1 MRDKVISFF
10 HRLHYPVMLMLTV
23 FPPALLL
30 AGMSPDAFMH
40 ASELLA
46 LCALAVIACVC
57 LPGRRQLIAAALCSA
72 ALLALAPQLR
82 ASLLLCAACIVTL
95 FAALRFSRSTLH
107 TTPPVFYL
115 CGVLSH
121 VLTQVI
127 LRSSSVGKGVFSRLV
142 MPLSALSLLYLT
154 LLLLTFN
161 GISLDNATLGRH
173 RLPASV
179 RRINALLTL
188 LFLALALM
196 MASAPTI
203 VSGVITLWHALRSAL
218 AYLNDLLMR
227 LLPVAQDMGGG
238 GVLPPTGMIPGLAP
252 IEEPSLFAIVLE
264 RIATVLTTIVVIIGS
279 ALLIYRLF
287 QLLKVVLRR
296 LISRLHSYVLIVSDD
311 YVDEVSD
318 TREEDGEHTV
328 NLRPRILRRAAAY
341 EKTPAGMIRARYAQ
355 LLKKHPQWAQ
365 SSTARENLPT
375 DSAALYERARYSEHP
390 IAKEDADR
398 FSAGTRRL

>member
-30 AGMSPDAFMH
+30 TDMSPDAAPH
-40 ASELLA
+40 AFSLAA
-46 LCALAVIACVC
+46 LCALTVIACIA
-57 LPGRRQLIAAALCSA
+57 LPGRRQLIAATLCSA
-72 ALLALAPQLR
+72 VLLALTLQLN
-82 ASLLLCAACIVTL
+82 ASLLLCAAYVVTL
-95 FAALRFSRSTLH
+95 FVALRFSRSTLH
-107 TTPPVFYL
+107 TIPPVFYL

-142 MPLSALSLLYLT
+142 VPLSALSLLYLA

-188 LFLALALM
+188 IFLALALM
-196 MASAPTI
+196 LASAPAI
-203 VSGVITLWHALRSAL
+203 VAGVIALWHALRSAL
-218 AYLNDLLMR
+218 AYLDDLLMR
-227 LLPVAQDMGGG
+227 LLPVAQDMGGSG
-238 GVLPPTGMIPGLAP
+238 MLPPTGMIPGLAP

-264 RIATVLTTIVVIIGS
+264 RIASALTTVVVIAGS

-287 QLLKVVLRR
+287 QLLRIALRN

-318 TREEDGEHTV
+318 TREEDGEHTIS
-328 NLRPRILRRAAAY
+328 LRPRILRRTPAY
-341 EKTPAGMIRARYAQ
+341 AQTPAGMIRARYAQ

-365 SSTARENLPT
+365 SSTARENLPM

-390 IAKEDADR
+390 ISTEDVDR